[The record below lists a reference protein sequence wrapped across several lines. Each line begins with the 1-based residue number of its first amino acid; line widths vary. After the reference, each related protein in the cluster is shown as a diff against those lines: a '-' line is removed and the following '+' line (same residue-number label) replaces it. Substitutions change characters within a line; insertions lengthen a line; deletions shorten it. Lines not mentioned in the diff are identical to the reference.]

1 MSSNFTVIYDA
12 CVLYPAPLRDF
23 LMRLALTD
31 LYRARWTDMIHD
43 EWTRNVLKQRP
54 DLKAEDLERT
64 RSLMDAH
71 VRDSLVT
78 GFEHLIPAVELPDA
92 DDGHVVAAAI
102 HGGASLIVTFN
113 LKDFPPERLKPYN
126 LAAQHPDDFIFD
138 LHGSARGPSVR
149 GGRQPSSVAE
159 EPAQDDGRV
168 PRHPAQAGSDADRWP
183 VAGVEGGDLT
193 DAGSIP
199 RLGTELGL
207 ESRRG

>member
-12 CVLYPAPLRDF
+12 CVLYPAPLHDL

-64 RSLMDAH
+64 RSLMNAH

-78 GFEHLIPAVELPDA
+78 GFEHLIQSVELPDA
-92 DDGHVVAAAI
+92 DDRHVVAAAI

-113 LKDFPPERLKPYN
+113 LKDFPPDQLKRYN

-138 LHGSARGPSVR
+138 LLDLHAAKSARRPPTNA
-149 GGRQPSSVAE
+149 GR
-159 EPAQDDGRV
+159 
-168 PRHPAQAGSDADRWP
+168 
-183 VAGVEGGDLT
+183 
-193 DAGSIP
+193 
-199 RLGTELGL
+199 
-207 ESRRG
+207 

>member
-12 CVLYPAPLRDF
+12 CVLYPAPLRDL

-43 EWTRNVLKQRP
+43 EWMHNVLTNRP

-64 RSLMDAH
+64 RSLMNAH
-71 VRDSLVT
+71 VRDSLIT

-92 DDGHVVAAAI
+92 GDRHVVAAAI

-113 LKDFPPERLKPYN
+113 LRHFPAERLRPYN

-138 LHGSARGPSVR
+138 LLDLHA
-149 GGRQPSSVAE
+149 
-159 EPAQDDGRV
+159 AQVCEAAANHRRSLKNPPKTTNEYLDTLLKQG
-168 PRHPAQAGSDADRWP
+168 
-183 VAGVEGGDLT
+183 LT
-193 DAGSIP
+193 QTVGQLREW
-199 RLGTELGL
+199 RLAI
-207 ESRRG
+207 

>member
-43 EWTRNVLKQRP
+43 EWTDNVLKQRP

-64 RSLMDAH
+64 RSLMNAH

-78 GFEHLIPAVELPDA
+78 GFEHLIPAVELTDPD
-92 DDGHVVAAAI
+92 DRHVVAAAI

-113 LKDFPPERLKPYN
+113 LKDFPPEQLKRYN
-126 LAAQHPDDFIFD
+126 LVAQQFD
-138 LHGSARGPSVR
+138 TLVK
-149 GGRQPSSVAE
+149 V
-159 EPAQDDGRV
+159 
-168 PRHPAQAGSDADRWP
+168 
-183 VAGVEGGDLT
+183 
-193 DAGSIP
+193 
-199 RLGTELGL
+199 
-207 ESRRG
+207 